1 MSETWNTKYGTRRV
15 KKDPPTLDQ
24 AIFAAKGITDD
35 LTQQTEIAAS
45 LMGLPVEEVRKAI
58 LKAGKTTFRVT
69 TQIVRDTPAYG
80 AHDRAPQRAVIVE
93 RKISRKIVVGAAR
106 RFGS

>member
-1 MSETWNTKYGTRRV
+1 MMSETWNTKYGTRRV

-35 LTQQTEIAAS
+35 VAQQTEIAAS
-45 LMGLPVEEVRKAI
+45 LMGLPVEEVRSAI
-58 LKAGKTTFRVT
+58 LRAGKTTFRMT
-69 TQIVRDTPAYG
+69 TQIVRDTPG
-80 AHDRAPQRAVIVE
+80 GHHDRAPQRAVIVE
-93 RKISRKIVVGAAR
+93 RKISRKPLTGVTR